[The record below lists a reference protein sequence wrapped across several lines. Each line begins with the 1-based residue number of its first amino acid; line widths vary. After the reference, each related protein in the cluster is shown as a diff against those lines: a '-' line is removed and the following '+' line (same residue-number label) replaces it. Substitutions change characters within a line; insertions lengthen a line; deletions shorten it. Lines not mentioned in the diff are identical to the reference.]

1 LGFGCGAFAGGYGDV
16 NQKEANDVIRKA
28 LKVGINFFDTAPLY
42 SSKNARSEEILG
54 QALQGIPRNSYVL
67 NTKCGR
73 DRVGDE
79 RIYNYTA
86 SGVRKSLEN
95 SLKRLRLE
103 YVDMFTLHDV
113 EFADSIDII
122 VNEAL
127 PEMRKLQKEGYTRSV
142 GISGYPLDVLLIVAR
157 RFKLDYVL
165 TYSNY
170 SIQNE
175 SLVNYIDEFK
185 KLGCG
190 VLNAAPLVLGFFT
203 RQGPRNWHFAPNEMT
218 QLAPKISKMCDDK
231 GIDVASLAIKYS
243 LHAPLT
249 KSGQITS
256 TLVGITNVQELDV
269 MVKCLEPLTPVE
281 TEAVAKAK
289 DIFGKKWLNYRWRE
303 SHSNEVKLV
312 GSSQYIP
319 PKSKL

>member
-1 LGFGCGAFAGGYGDV
+1 LD
-16 NQKEANDVIRKA
+16 
-28 LKVGINFFDTAPLY
+28 
-42 SSKNARSEEILG
+42 
-54 QALQGIPRNSYVL
+54 
-67 NTKCGR
+67 
-73 DRVGDE
+73 
-79 RIYNYTA
+79 
-86 SGVRKSLEN
+86 
-95 SLKRLRLE
+95 

-113 EFADSIDII
+113 EFADSIDVI
-122 VNEAL
+122 VNEVL

-157 RFKLDYVL
+157 RFKLDFVL

-190 VLNAAPLVLGFFT
+190 VLSASPLVLGFFT
-203 RQGPRNWHFAPNEMT
+203 RQGPFTWHFAPDEMK

-231 GIDVASLAIKYS
+231 GLDVATLAIKYS
-243 LHAPLT
+243 LHASLT

-256 TLVGITNVQELDV
+256 TLVGISNAQQVEA
-269 MVKCLEPLTPVE
+269 MVKCLEPLTTVE
-281 TEAVAKAK
+281 WEAVAKSK
-289 DIFGKKWLNYRWRE
+289 DIFGKKWLNYCWRE
-303 SHSNEVKLV
+303 RHSNEVKLV
-312 GSSQYIP
+312 ASSQYTP